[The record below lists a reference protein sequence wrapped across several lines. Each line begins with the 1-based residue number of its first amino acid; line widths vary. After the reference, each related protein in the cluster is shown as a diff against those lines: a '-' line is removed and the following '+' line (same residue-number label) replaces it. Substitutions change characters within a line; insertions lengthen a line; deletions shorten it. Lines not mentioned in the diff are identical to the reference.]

1 MLVHS
6 SRHDA
11 SALSPQAAPSPS
23 SSKTTPQAK
32 DSPSSQRQLLK
43 PKTAPQA
50 KDSSSSQ
57 RQPLKL
63 KDSSKPQNF
72 SSPQPFLPFYLFT
85 FLPLKDSSQAR
96 SFFTFFTF

>member
-11 SALSPQAAPSPS
+11 SALSPQAALSPS

-43 PKTAPQA
+43 PKTTPQA
-50 KDSSSSQ
+50 Q
-57 RQPLKL
+57 RQLQAPKFLK
-63 KDSSKPQNF
+63 PAAF
-72 SSPQPFLPFYLFT
+72 FTFLPFYLFT
-85 FLPLKDSSQAR
+85 FKR
-96 SFFTFFTF
+96 

>member
-32 DSPSSQRQLLK
+32 DSPSSQRQPLK

-57 RQPLKL
+57 RQLLKPKTTPQAQRQLQAPKFL
-63 KDSSKPQNF
+63 KPAAF
-72 SSPQPFLPFYLFT
+72 FTFLPFYLFT
-85 FLPLKDSSQAR
+85 FKR
-96 SFFTFFTF
+96 

>member
-11 SALSPQAAPSPS
+11 SALSPQAAPSPQDN
-23 SSKTTPQAK
+23 P
-32 DSPSSQRQLLK
+32 
-43 PKTAPQA
+43 
-50 KDSSSSQ
+50 SSQ